1 MITPTEHEFALK
13 LLDDTR
19 DGVMRMLN
27 GACLGSHT
35 NRGLE
40 QKSPKLQR
48 LDLRSWSDCC
58 APYCFPLR
66 LI

>member
-35 NRGLE
+35 NRAWNRNPQSCSGLT
-40 QKSPKLQR
+40 SGHGVIV
-48 LDLRSWSDCC
+48 
-58 APYCFPLR
+58 AHHTVFPLG
-66 LI
+66 